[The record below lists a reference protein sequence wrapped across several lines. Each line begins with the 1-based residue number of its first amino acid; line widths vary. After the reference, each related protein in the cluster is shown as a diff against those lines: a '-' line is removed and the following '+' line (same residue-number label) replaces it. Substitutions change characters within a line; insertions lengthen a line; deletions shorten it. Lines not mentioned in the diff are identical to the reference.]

1 MAGFDRYT
9 IVDTNDLQLAAQR
22 RQAYLEALMGTV
34 TGTVADFEN
43 EKGVAESANPLSSLE
58 PPCGIEPQTYALR
71 VRCSTS

>member
-9 IVDTNDLQLAAQR
+9 IFDNQDLQLAAQR
-22 RQAYLEALMGTV
+22 QQAYLVAQIGTV

-43 EKGVAESANPLSSLE
+43 KKVVAESANPLTSLE